1 MDVKIFSLFS
11 SSTGNSLYIKCGS
24 DEILID
30 AGMSAKSIETSLN
43 DLNSSLERIKAIF
56 ITHEHSDHIKGLKTI
71 SKKYAI
77 PIYIPSLCA
86 KTLPAECSPHV
97 VPNDPGDVWESD
109 GIRIETHEVPHDSV
123 QCVCF
128 RMELGTKTFG
138 YATDIGHLSHEVQDT
153 VFGCDTVFIESNHD
167 LSMLKNGPYPYVI
180 KQRILGKFGH
190 LSNEECSRFL
200 PYLVRGGTENIVLAH
215 LSTQNNLPEI
225 AFKVARDKL
234 GDNGFSVAGDAFGAD
249 VSLCVASP
257 SKTVRVN
264 I

>member
-11 SSTGNSLYIKCGS
+11 SSTGNSLYIKSGN
-24 DEILID
+24 DEILVD
-30 AGMSAKSIETSLN
+30 AGMSAKAIDASLA
-43 DLNSSLERIKAIF
+43 DIGSSLGRIKAIF
-56 ITHEHSDHIKGLKTI
+56 VTHEHCDHIKGLKTI
-71 SKKYAI
+71 SKKYSI

-86 KTLPAECSPHV
+86 KELPNECLPFV
-97 VPNDPGDVWESD
+97 IPNDPGDVCEFD
-109 GIRIETHEVPHDSV
+109 DIKIETHETPHDSAH
-123 QCVCF
+123 CACF
-128 RMELGTKTFG
+128 RMEFGTKTFG

-167 LSMLKNGPYPYVI
+167 LSMLKNGPYPYAL

-215 LSTQNNLPEI
+215 LSAQNNLPEI

-234 GDNGFSVAGDAFGAD
+234 GENGFSVAGDAFGAD

-257 SKTVRVN
+257 CKTVRVN